1 MTYLNEYLLKK
12 QTHLKI
18 HVFRHQSG
26 NGESVSL
33 KSYKRKEIT
42 EIIMGPYNDSG
53 KIQLGKKCLQT
64 VQMCILELTQAM
76 RRLCFPKSKCSI
88 RFKHIGV

>member
-42 EIIMGPYNDSG
+42 EIIMGPYTTQVKYS
-53 KIQLGKKCLQT
+53 LGRNASKLFKCAFL
-64 VQMCILELTQAM
+64 
-76 RRLCFPKSKCSI
+76 S
-88 RFKHIGV
+88 